1 MDEVQTS
8 KTKAVIELPEGVSP
22 QDLFGSG
29 DRHLRRL
36 REAFEVTLVARE
48 RFVQVGN
55 AAGSGAKL
63 ALVSRRCRGV
73 AEEIA
78 RGVEYVE
85 LTTHPHFVEAY
96 TAALM
101 LP

>member
-1 MDEVQTS
+1 M
-8 KTKAVIELPEGVSP
+8 
-22 QDLFGSG
+22 
-29 DRHLRRL
+29 
-36 REAFEVTLVARE
+36 
-48 RFVQVGN
+48 QVGN

-73 AEEIA
+73 ADGIA
-78 RGVEYVE
+78 HGVEYVE